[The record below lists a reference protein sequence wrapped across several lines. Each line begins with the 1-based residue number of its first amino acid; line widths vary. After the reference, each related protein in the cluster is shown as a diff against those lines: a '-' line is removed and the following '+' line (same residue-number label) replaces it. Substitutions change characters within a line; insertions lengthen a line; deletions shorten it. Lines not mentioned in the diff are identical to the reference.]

1 MPTSK
6 PHMARSMVGTL
17 TLCPPCD
24 SSFIEEPRFYF
35 VAPKRL
41 SNEFDDT
48 IGAEPET

>member
-1 MPTSK
+1 LK
-6 PHMARSMVGTL
+6 
-17 TLCPPCD
+17 
-24 SSFIEEPRFYF
+24 EPRFYF

>member
-1 MPTSK
+1 
-6 PHMARSMVGTL
+6 MARSMVGTL
-17 TLCPPCD
+17 TLCPPA
-24 SSFIEEPRFYF
+24 IPVLLKEPRFYF